1 MKQYSSL
8 LNKNKR
14 LKMKAGNWVQRLIEL
29 ICIIVNEIVLKTSS
43 LITIIFFHLH
53 WCPDLYEVRMI
64 LLKFIRFQT
73 ELNKMDVM
81 FL

>member
-43 LITIIFFHLH
+43 LIAIIFFHLH
-53 WCPDLYEVRMI
+53 
-64 LLKFIRFQT
+64 
-73 ELNKMDVM
+73 
-81 FL
+81 